1 MPLFSSKARARI
13 PSRRKRS
20 NYPYVV
26 ARIGAMRSRLLPA
39 DQYPKLLQMDI
50 PEIARFLEESEY
62 KREID
67 ELAARFSGIDLLELA
82 LNLNLA
88 RTFKTI
94 LGFSEGELSL
104 LVSAYLRRY
113 DAWSLKS
120 IIRGKYYRA
129 SLDEILQTIIP
140 AGDLTID
147 YLIHLAKLGSIEEVL
162 DELRARRSIF
172 YPPLAMAKEEF
183 DQTKMLAPLENALDK
198 AYYSSVFEDI
208 EAVKGKIPEPA
219 EMGTLTALASFFIP
233 SSVRMFLEYF
243 RTEIDMVNLKTL
255 FRLKRE
261 ALEPTE
267 VMKHMVEGGLRLGV
281 EQLSRLASAHSF
293 AEFTAMLA
301 ETYYYPDLVDAIATI
316 EATGSLNEVE
326 IALEKILINTAR
338 TISYEFPLSIAPVL
352 WYMVRKNAEVYN
364 LRVIARGKEARL
376 STDTIKKQLVI

>member
-1 MPLFSSKARARI
+1 VPIFSSKARAKI

-20 NYPYVV
+20 NYPYAV
-26 ARIGAMRSRLLPA
+26 ARIGAMRSRLLPPE
-39 DQYPKLLQMDI
+39 QYTKLLQMDI

-104 LVSAYLRRY
+104 LVSAYLRRF
-113 DAWSLKS
+113 DVWSLKS
-120 IIRGKYYRA
+120 IIRGKYYHA
-129 SLDEILQTIIP
+129 SLDEILQTLIP

-147 YLIHLAKLGSIEEVL
+147 YLIHLAKLGSIEEIME
-162 DELRARRSIF
+162 ELRVKRSIF
-172 YPPLAMAKEEF
+172 YGALAMAKEEF

-208 EAVKGKIPEPA
+208 EAVKGKVPEPT
-219 EMGTLTALASFFIP
+219 EMGATLTSFFIP
-233 SSVRMFLEYF
+233 SSLRMFLEYF
-243 RTEIDMVNLKTL
+243 RTEIDVVNLKTL

-261 ALEPTE
+261 ALEPAE
-267 VMKHMVEGGLRLGV
+267 VMKYMVEGGLRLGV
-281 EQLSRLASAHSF
+281 EQLSGLASAHSF

-301 ETYYYPDLVDAIATI
+301 GSYYYPDLADAIATI

-364 LRVIARGKEARL
+364 LRVIARGKETGL

>member
-1 MPLFSSKARARI
+1 MPLFSKARARI

-113 DAWSLKS
+113 DVWSLKS
-120 IIRGKYYRA
+120 IIRGKYYHA

-208 EAVKGKIPEPA
+208 EAVKGKIPEPV
-219 EMGTLTALASFFIP
+219 EMGTLTALASFFMP

-243 RTEIDMVNLKTL
+243 RTEIDLVNLKTL

-293 AEFTAMLA
+293 SEFIAMLA
-301 ETYYYPDLVDAIATI
+301 ETYYYPDLADAIATI

-376 STDTIKKQLVI
+376 SSDTIKKQLVI

>member
-1 MPLFSSKARARI
+1 VPIFSSKARAKI

-20 NYPYVV
+20 NYPYAV

-39 DQYPKLLQMDI
+39 EQYTKLLQMDI

-67 ELAARFSGIDLLELA
+67 ELAARFSGIDLLELS

-94 LGFSEGELSL
+94 LGFSEGELSF
-104 LVSAYLRRY
+104 LVSAYLRRF
-113 DAWSLKS
+113 DVWSLKS
-120 IIRGKYYRA
+120 IIRGKYYHA
-129 SLDEILQTIIP
+129 SLDEILQTLIP

-147 YLIHLAKLGSIEEVL
+147 YLIHLAKLGSIEEIME
-162 DELRARRSIF
+162 ELRVKRSIF
-172 YPPLAMAKEEF
+172 YGALAMAKEEF

-208 EAVKGKIPEPA
+208 EAVKGKVPEPT
-219 EMGTLTALASFFIP
+219 EMGATLTSFFIP
-233 SSVRMFLEYF
+233 SSLRMFLEYF
-243 RTEIDMVNLKTL
+243 RTEIDVVNLKTL

-261 ALEPTE
+261 ALEPAE
-267 VMKHMVEGGLRLGV
+267 VMKYMVEGGLRLGV
-281 EQLSRLASAHSF
+281 EQLSGLASAHSF

-301 ETYYYPDLVDAIATI
+301 GSYYYPDLADAIATI

-364 LRVIARGKEARL
+364 LRVIARGKETGL

>member
-1 MPLFSSKARARI
+1 MPVFPSKAKARI

-20 NYPYVV
+20 NYPYAV

-39 DQYPKLLQMDI
+39 EQYTKLLQMDI
-50 PEIARFLEESEY
+50 SEIARFLEESEY

-104 LVSAYLRRY
+104 LVSAYLRRF
-113 DAWSLKS
+113 DVWSLKS
-120 IIRGKYYRA
+120 IIRGKYYHA

-147 YLIHLAKLGSIEEVL
+147 YLIYLAKLGSIEEIIE
-162 DELRARRSIF
+162 ELRVKRSNF

-208 EAVKGKIPEPA
+208 EAVKGKVPHPG
-219 EMGTLTALASFFIP
+219 EMGTTLISFFIP
-233 SSVRMFLEYF
+233 SSLRMFLEYF
-243 RTEIDMVNLKTL
+243 RTEIDIVNLKTL

-261 ALEPTE
+261 ALEPAE
-267 VMKHMVEGGLRLGV
+267 VMKYMIEGGLRLGV

-301 ETYYYPDLVDAIATI
+301 ETYYYLDLADAIATI

-364 LRVIARGKEARL
+364 LRVIARGKETRL